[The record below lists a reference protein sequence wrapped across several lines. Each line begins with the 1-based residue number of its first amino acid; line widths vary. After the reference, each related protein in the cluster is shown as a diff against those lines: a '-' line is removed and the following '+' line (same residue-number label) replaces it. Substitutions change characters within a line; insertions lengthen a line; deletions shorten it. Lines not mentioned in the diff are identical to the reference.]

1 MEIRFNRRTP
11 LILEDMRW
19 EMAKILKLIFRL
31 MIDRRIPLGLKLIL
45 PVALIYL
52 ISPLDIVPDI
62 LPVLGRI
69 DDILVIFIATAI
81 FLGLSPRKIL
91 IEHFRGTT
99 VTGKTPNRKDKV
111 IDGQYRSIENE
122 EDDEYTTK

>member
-69 DDILVIFIATAI
+69 DDILVIFISIAI

-91 IEHFRGTT
+91 IEHLQGTK
-99 VTGKTPNRKDKV
+99 VPGKTRNDKDRG
-111 IDGQYRSIENE
+111 IDGQYRSIEE
-122 EDDEYTTK
+122 EDEHTTK

>member
-1 MEIRFNRRTP
+1 M
-11 LILEDMRW
+11 
-19 EMAKILKLIFRL
+19 
-31 MIDRRIPLGLKLIL
+31 GLKLIL

-69 DDILVIFIATAI
+69 DDILVIFIAIAI

-91 IEHFRGTT
+91 IEHLQGTK
-99 VTGKTPNRKDKV
+99 VPGKTRNDKDRV
-111 IDGQYRSIENE
+111 IDGQYRNVE
-122 EDDEYTTK
+122 EDEAENTTK

>member
-1 MEIRFNRRTP
+1 
-11 LILEDMRW
+11 
-19 EMAKILKLIFRL
+19 MAKILKLIFRL
-31 MIDRRIPLGLKLIL
+31 MLDRRIPLRLKLIL

-69 DDILVIFIATAI
+69 DDILVIFTAIAI

>member
-1 MEIRFNRRTP
+1 MEIRFNRGTP

-62 LPVLGRI
+62 LPVLGRV
-69 DDILVIFIATAI
+69 DDILVIFIAIAI

-91 IEHFRGTT
+91 I
-99 VTGKTPNRKDKV
+99 
-111 IDGQYRSIENE
+111 
-122 EDDEYTTK
+122 